1 LFNNFSCLVTFNIFF
16 RDKLKR
22 LGRVTSDVDVAEIEV
37 SSCCLK
43 IPKNSLILG
52 RAQLN
57 LNIR

>member
-1 LFNNFSCLVTFNIFF
+1 MFSSFNIFF